1 MVVRERAEYTLPC
14 RPRPLRLGARTLV
27 MGVLNVTPDSFS
39 DGGDFFEKGAA
50 IRHGRRL
57 LEDGA
62 DILDLGAESTRPGS
76 EPVDEEEEL
85 ARLLPIIEA
94 LRGETACPISV
105 DTCKAV
111 VADRAVQAGANIIND
126 VTGFQGDPDL
136 AKVAA
141 AHGVPAVL
149 MHLRGRPKTM
159 QRDTTYAD
167 LLGDITDYLAKGIEI
182 AERAGMAREGLV
194 IDPGIGFGKDFR
206 QNLEI
211 LDRLHELRSLD
222 RPILVGPS
230 RKSFIG
236 HVTGLPVDQ
245 RIFGTAAAVALCAY
259 NGAHIVRVH
268 DVREMRQVVD
278 VADAIREPGSAR
290 SRLQ

>member
-1 MVVRERAEYTLPC
+1 
-14 RPRPLRLGARTLV
+14 
-27 MGVLNVTPDSFS
+27 MGILNVTPDSFS
-39 DGGDFFEKGAA
+39 DGGSFFEKGAA
-50 IRHGRRL
+50 IHQARRL

-76 EPVDEEEEL
+76 DPVDEDEEL
-85 ARLLPIIEA
+85 ARLLPVIEA
-94 LRGETACPISV
+94 LRDETACPISV
-105 DTCKAV
+105 DTCKAT
-111 VADRAVQAGANIIND
+111 VADRSVRAGASIIND
-126 VTGFQGDPDL
+126 VTGFQGDPDM

-141 AHGVPAVL
+141 EHDVPAVL
-149 MHLRGRPKTM
+149 MHIRGNPKTM
-159 QRDTTYAD
+159 QQDTTYDD
-167 LLGDITDYLAKGIEI
+167 LLGDITGYLAKSIEI
-182 AERAGMAREGLV
+182 AEQEGMARDGIV

-211 LDRLHELRSLD
+211 LNRLHEFRSLD

-245 RIFGTAAAVALCAY
+245 RIFGSAAAVALCAY

-268 DVREMRQVVD
+268 DVREMRQVID
-278 VADAIREPGSAR
+278 VADAIRAPDSVK